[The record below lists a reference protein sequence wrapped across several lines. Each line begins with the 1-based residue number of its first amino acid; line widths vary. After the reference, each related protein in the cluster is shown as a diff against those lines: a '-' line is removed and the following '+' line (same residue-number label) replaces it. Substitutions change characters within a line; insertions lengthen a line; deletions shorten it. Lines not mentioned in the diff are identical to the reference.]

1 MWETLGRVMA
11 LALMLGLVA
20 PSAGATTPEEK
31 QQFTV
36 TGVEVDVTAAD
47 AAQARLK
54 AIEEAQ
60 VKAFAELAKRLA
72 GESGGAIMATLP
84 PADVGRMLASLS
96 VESERSAPG
105 RYIGKLTIS
114 FLPAKVREAF
124 LAKGINLPAPAAAD
138 GILLIPVWA
147 DGGAEA
153 VIWDDNPWRRA
164 LVELDLAGGSVPFRL
179 PLGDTEDWTAFST
192 PAEAT
197 PETVAPLLSRYKSAN
212 AVLMLA
218 EQDQTGIRV
227 RLVALPAQPTL
238 SFEKTYPL
246 SDISLTEAAAEA
258 TNVIAQHL
266 QGGGAATPETPP
278 AAPSAPLA
286 GASQTLEATLMFT
299 GPEQLAQIR
308 QNLLTAAGV
317 QGMDLVQIMVG
328 GAIVRVNY
336 TGTPQEL
343 HLALGSRGLELVE
356 LSSGWTIR
364 PY

>member
-11 LALMLGLVA
+11 LALMLGLFT
-20 PSAGATTPEEK
+20 PSAGATTAEEK

-36 TGVEVDVTAAD
+36 TGVEVDETAAD

-54 AIEEAQ
+54 AIEQAQ
-60 VKAFAELAKRLA
+60 IKAFAELAKRLA

-84 PADVGRMLASLS
+84 PADVGRMMASLS
-96 VESERSAPG
+96 VEDERSAPG

-124 LAKGINLPAPAAAD
+124 LAKGIDLAAGND
-138 GILLIPVWA
+138 GILLIPVWV
-147 DGGAEA
+147 DGGAEP

-164 LVELDLAGGSVPFRL
+164 VVGLNLPAGSVPFRL
-179 PLGDTEDWTAFST
+179 PLGDTQDWSAFST
-192 PAEAT
+192 PDQAT
-197 PETVAPLLSRYKSAN
+197 PETIGPLLSRYKATK

-258 TNVIAQHL
+258 ANALSQNW
-266 QGGGAATPETPP
+266 QGAGGATPETPP
-278 AAPSAPLA
+278 AGPLAALA
-286 GASQTLEATLMFT
+286 GAPQALEATLMFT
-299 GPEQLAQIR
+299 SPEQLAQIR

-328 GAIVRVNY
+328 GAIVRINH
-336 TGTPQEL
+336 TGTMQEL